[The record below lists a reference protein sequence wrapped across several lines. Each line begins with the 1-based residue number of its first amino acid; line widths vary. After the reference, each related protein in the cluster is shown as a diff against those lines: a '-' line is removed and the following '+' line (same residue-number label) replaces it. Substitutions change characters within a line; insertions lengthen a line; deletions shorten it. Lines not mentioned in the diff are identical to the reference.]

1 MEPDSPTSS
10 SRPTHTVRHYL
21 VVRPLGAHPR
31 QFEDRVE
38 ALVAATGV
46 ESFTLRQKLAGT
58 ALEVFAGGEDLLSL
72 RATAAALGRG
82 GVAACVVAKAGIDRG
97 AQPLR
102 CTRVE
107 FRPDA
112 LHFVAPDGRR
122 VASLNRGDRCLLV
135 VAGLDVRRLQTKL
148 LAKQAARRAPGLTP
162 DECLALAVRN
172 DPVLDLYL
180 PESEA
185 PVRIHGRRFDFTCL
199 GERNRLAVGTNFP
212 QVLDDIRDR
221 AGPLVLDTGF
231 GQKLYPFLSWPE
243 PYDPAAMLEPF
254 ERYSRF
260 VLRSWQAGL
269 FGPFPGAA
277 GATASPLAALGPLD
291 PGGLLGTA
299 APGLGLGGQPQ
310 AEAAPTSR
318 IALEPEP
325 EPLPSPPPGT
335 LSAFAV
341 QNPRTWAGLVARAL
355 QGYRHWVRSLG
366 AAPVIQPLVL
376 AALAALG
383 VAVAAEQPPAM
394 AVSGW
399 LFGAAAC
406 VHAFVLLRRRRAIQN
421 CPTARLRSLPM
432 GEVETTGTAEPKYT
446 LRAPFTQ
453 TDCVY
458 FSYEVYVRA
467 RHGDKQGYILR
478 EAGNSGRVPFYLAD
492 GEHRVL
498 VHPERA
504 VLSAGTADTLHGSG
518 LGLLTLHLGR
528 PVPADGKVV
537 ERVIPVGQRLY
548 VMGYAQRLSRSEHDR
563 RQLLQAKLRQVKSDP
578 VRMARFDTDGDGR
591 IDAGEWEQ
599 ARTAVEE
606 EALLEALDA
615 PAARDEVAI
624 GEHPAGGLFYISDRR
639 EEAILASL
647 AWRAP
652 LAFAL
657 GVAAML
663 GSGYALTRLLG

>member
-1 MEPDSPTSS
+1 MSTHPLNPPDP
-10 SRPTHTVRHYL
+10 PTHTARHYL

-31 QFEDRVE
+31 EFEDRVD
-38 ALVAATGV
+38 ALVAATEV
-46 ESFTLRQKLAGT
+46 DAFTVRQKLAGT
-58 ALEVFAGGEDLLSL
+58 ALEVFAGGEDLPSL
-72 RATAAALGRG
+72 RATAEALRRC
-82 GVAACVVAKAGIDRG
+82 GVAACVVEKAGIDRG
-97 AQPLR
+97 PQAMR
-102 CTRVE
+102 CTRIE
-107 FRPDA
+107 FRSDA

-122 VASLNRGDRCLLV
+122 VASLNRGDRCVLV
-135 VAGLDVRRLQTKL
+135 VAGLDVRRLQSKL
-148 LAKQAARRAPGLTP
+148 LAKQAARRAPGLTL
-162 DECLALAVRN
+162 DECLSLAVRN

-180 PESEA
+180 PGVEA
-185 PVRIHGRRFDFTCL
+185 PVRLHGRRFDFTCL

-212 QVLDDIRDR
+212 QVVDDIRER

-243 PYDPAAMLEPF
+243 PHDPAAMLPQF
-254 ERYSRF
+254 DRYSRF
-260 VLRSWQAGL
+260 VLRAWEAGL
-269 FGPFPGAA
+269 FGTPTAQA
-277 GATASPLAALGPLD
+277 GATPLAPLGPLD
-291 PGGLLGTA
+291 PSGLLWTA
-299 APGLGLGGQPQ
+299 GPGLGLGTATAPG
-310 AEAAPTSR
+310 AANP
-318 IALEPEP
+318 APAPEP
-325 EPLPSPPPGT
+325 EPLPPPPPGS
-335 LSAFAV
+335 LSAFSV
-341 QNPRTWAGLVARAL
+341 QDPRTWAGLVARL
-355 QGYRHWVRSLG
+355 TQGYRHWVRSLG
-366 AAPVIQPLVL
+366 AAPVTQPLALATL

-383 VAVAAEQPPAM
+383 VAYATKQPQAIAVAGLL
-394 AVSGW
+394 SGS
-399 LFGAAAC
+399 AAC

-458 FSYEVYVRA
+458 FAYEVYVRA
-467 RHGDKQGYILR
+467 RHGDKQGYTLR

-504 VLSAGTADTLHGSG
+504 VLSAGTADTLRGSG
-518 LGLLTLHLGR
+518 LGLLTLNLGR

-548 VMGYAQRLSRSEHDR
+548 VMGYAQRLHRSEHDR

-591 IDAGEWEQ
+591 VDAREWEQ
-599 ARTAVEE
+599 ARDAVEE

-615 PAARDEVAI
+615 PEARDEVAI

-639 EEAILASL
+639 EEDILSSL

-652 LAFAL
+652 LTFAL
-657 GVAAML
+657 GVAVTL
-663 GSGYALTRLLG
+663 GSGYALARLLG